1 MRRLLLALPLLLGS
15 GWVHAQSGNCGAL
28 VKPQSMPVQP
38 TLLPSLAPELAI
50 PSHQL
55 GAPTGVLSHAFD
67 EAQTVD
73 HVLFRL
79 RVEGCRNVASV
90 LPPASPASDVIDPA
104 SYKPRTEFD
113 NTPWRF
119 NMSQNGKNMT
129 ADEFS
134 AWMKARG
141 VRVARGASASVA
153 APVTAPGDLPDPPP
167 SAATP
172 VAPQS
177 QPDPM
182 AVPPVAPAITPPV
195 TTPFPTQ
202 PASTQ
207 PQGMPPGY
215 QPPAEPPQDGADAS
229 DGG

>member
-1 MRRLLLALPLLLGS
+1 MRHLLLAMPLLLGS
-15 GWVHAQSGNCGAL
+15 GWVHAQSGDCGAL

-79 RVEGCRNVASV
+79 RVEGCRSVAGV
-90 LPPASPASDVIDPA
+90 VPPASPASDVIDPA

-141 VRVARGASASVA
+141 VRVARGAAASTP
-153 APVTAPGDLPDPPP
+153 APVAAPGDLPDPPP
-167 SAATP
+167 PTAAP
-172 VAPQS
+172 VVSPPQDAPT
-177 QPDPM
+177 
-182 AVPPVAPAITPPV
+182 AVPPAAPP
-195 TTPFPTQ
+195 
-202 PASTQ
+202 STQ
-207 PQGMPPGY
+207 QQGMPPGY
-215 QPPAEPPQDGADAS
+215 QPPANPASQGEVDAT

>member
-1 MRRLLLALPLLLGS
+1 MHRQLLALPLLLVS
-15 GWVHAQSGNCGAL
+15 AWVHAQSGECGAL
-28 VKPQSMPVQP
+28 VKPQAMPVQP
-38 TLLPSLAPELAI
+38 TLLPSLAPELTI

-55 GAPTGVLSHAFD
+55 GAPTGVLSQAFD
-67 EAQTVD
+67 EAQSVD
-73 HVLFRL
+73 QVLFRL
-79 RVEGCRNVASV
+79 RVEGCRSVANA
-90 LPPASPASDVIDPA
+90 LPAPSPSSDVIDPA

-141 VRVARGASASVA
+141 VRVARGAATPAA

-167 SAATP
+167 SAP

-177 QPDPM
+177 QPVPM
-182 AVPPVAPAITPPV
+182 EAPPVAPATTPSV
-195 TTPFPTQ
+195 TTPP
-202 PASTQ
+202 SQ

-215 QPPAEPPQDGADAS
+215 QPPAEPPQDDADAS

>member
-15 GWVHAQSGNCGAL
+15 AWVHAQSADCGAL

-38 TLLPSLAPELAI
+38 TLLPALAPELAI

-79 RVEGCRNVASV
+79 RVEGCRSVASV

-141 VRVARGASASVA
+141 VRVARGAAASTPVPA
-153 APVTAPGDLPDPPP
+153 AAPGDLPDPPP
-167 SAATP
+167 SSGAP
-172 VAPQS
+172 VVSPPQDAPT
-177 QPDPM
+177 
-182 AVPPVAPAITPPV
+182 AVPPATP
-195 TTPFPTQ
+195 TP
-202 PASTQ
+202 STQ

-215 QPPAEPPQDGADAS
+215 QPSANPPSQGDVDATDGD
-229 DGG
+229 

>member
-141 VRVARGASASVA
+141 VRVARGAGTPPA

-167 SAATP
+167 SAPAP
-172 VAPQS
+172 VVPQ
-177 QPDPM
+177 PEPT
-182 AVPPVAPAITPPV
+182 AVPPGAPIAPPPATTPPA
-195 TTPFPTQ
+195 TQ
-202 PASTQ
+202 T
-207 PQGMPPGY
+207 QGMPPGY
-215 QPPAEPPQDGADAS
+215 QPPAEPAS
-229 DGG
+229 QGDTETEADGG